1 VPNPLDNRVA
11 LVTGASRGIGRA
23 VALDLARAGAHVVA
37 LARTQG
43 ALEELDDEIRGL
55 GNEATL
61 VPCDLKDFDAL
72 DRLGSAIHERW
83 GKLDILVGNAGVLG
97 PITPLSHVDP
107 KQWDNI
113 LAVNVTAN
121 YRLIRSLDALLRASD
136 AGRVVFLSSGAAQRA
151 ELRPYWGPYA
161 ITKAALDVMVRTYAA
176 ETATT
181 SPVKVMSV
189 NPGPLR
195 TRMRAQA
202 MPGEDPETLKT
213 PDVLSPKIVALCSPD
228 WTETGCLYDFP
239 TDKVLRF
246 RAPAESSGQA
256 A

>member
-1 VPNPLDNRVA
+1 MSRSLDGRLA

-43 ALEELDDEIRGL
+43 ALEELDDEIRRL
-55 GNEATL
+55 GGEATL

-83 GKLDILVGNAGVLG
+83 GKLDILVGNAGLLG
-97 PITPLSHVDP
+97 PITPLGHVDP
-107 KQWDNI
+107 KQWDNVM
-113 LAVNVTAN
+113 AVNVTAN
-121 YRLIRSLDALLRASD
+121 WRLIRSLDPLLRASD
-136 AGRVVFLSSGAAQRA
+136 AGRVVLISSGAGHRA

-161 ITKAALDVMVRTYAA
+161 ISKAALDALARTYAA

-181 SPVKVMSV
+181 SAVKVMTV

-195 TRMRAQA
+195 TRMRATA

-213 PDVLSPKIVALCSPD
+213 PEELSPKIVELCSPA
-228 WTETGCLYDFP
+228 WTETGRLYDFP
-239 TDKVLRF
+239 TDKVLSYRG
-246 RAPAESSGQA
+246 PA
-256 A
+256 